1 MAFKFGGS
9 RAGLVEE
16 LHKFLCETHPELEW
30 MRESMV
36 PEGNVVRV
44 TYSVVKRLSSNV
56 AKKSVFII
64 SRGVDG
70 RLDVDVED

>member
-16 LHKFLCETHPELEW
+16 LHKFLCETHPEMEW

-36 PEGNVVRV
+36 PDGNGVRLLILLL
-44 TYSVVKRLSSNV
+44 RGCHRMWLRR
-56 AKKSVFII
+56 VF
-64 SRGVDG
+64 
-70 RLDVDVED
+70 L